1 MYFKRFSVFSS
12 LLISGL
18 LLSAAS
24 AQTAPL
30 EKQQRA
36 VVLFDIQMERLADSE
51 MARVLNLR
59 EQIAGA
65 TGAVDPTKLV
75 RIFGMASAPESI
87 DDFQDLQQGSGP
99 AEYSIVPFE
108 FFMRLEFKDS
118 AAADEAMKEIVG
130 TSGESFQRNGR
141 TYYRPDDDE
150 TADMVASQLDGKTIE
165 FGTDNYA
172 FLPDQKQAYTP
183 GLEAAWA
190 RVSDGKDAIRI
201 VVDLEGARD
210 LIDQALDMA
219 GESGDPMVEGFLE
232 VIPGINDLVLSM
244 DLSGGDLLGLSMG
257 CKDSGSAQ
265 QLNDALAG
273 IFGLAKMF
281 GGQAIGELRQQ
292 DAQLADVAQ
301 SLLRALTP
309 QTSQNLVEVKIPKP
323 EGMEN
328 AIKNAMQSFGM
339 GFGDGFGFDDDD
351 F

>member
-1 MYFKRFSVFSS
+1 MYLRRFSILTS

-18 LLSAAS
+18 LLSGAS

-36 VVLFDIQMERLADSE
+36 VVLFDIQMDRLGDSE

-59 EQIAGA
+59 EQIAGT

-75 RIFGMASAPESI
+75 RIFGIASAPESI
-87 DDFQDLQQGSGP
+87 DDLQNMQGGS
-99 AEYSIVPFE
+99 VPVE
-108 FFMRLEFKDS
+108 FSMRMEFKDTAS
-118 AAADEAMKEIVG
+118 AEEAMKEIAG

-141 TYYRPDDDE
+141 TYFRPDDDE
-150 TADMVASQLDGKTIE
+150 APENMVASQLDGKTIE
-165 FGTDNYA
+165 IGTEKYA
-172 FLPDQKQAYTP
+172 FLAEQKQAFTP
-183 GLEAAWA
+183 GLQEAWN
-190 RVSDGKDAIRI
+190 RVSSGKDAIRI
-201 VVDLEGARD
+201 VIDLEGARE
-210 LIDQALDMA
+210 LVNQALDLA
-219 GESGDPMVEGFLE
+219 GGAGDPMLEGFLD
-232 VIPGINDLVLSM
+232 VIPGINDIIISM
-244 DLSGGDLLGLSMG
+244 DLSGGNLLGLSMG

-301 SLLRALTP
+301 SLLRALSP
-309 QTSQNLVEVKIPKP
+309 NMSQNLVEVNIPKP

-328 AIKNAMQSFGM
+328 AIKNAMQNFGM
-339 GFGDGFGFDDDD
+339 GFGGGFGFDDD